1 VRRSAMVEEV
11 VVREQRDANRDMYL
25 MIEGLGKEV
34 EGLRKGLEG
43 MMGGGVEAG
52 GGLKE
57 G

>member
-1 VRRSAMVEEV
+1 MVEEV

-52 GGLKE
+52 GGVEE

>member
-1 VRRSAMVEEV
+1 MVEEV